1 MKDTFLS
8 LITMPVRL
16 AVALAVV
23 AFFAM
28 PCAIY
33 LILYPNWSFFME
45 SVPNIYQFVRYGHFD
60 EYSD

>member
-1 MKDTFLS
+1 
-8 LITMPVRL
+8 MPVRL

-23 AFFAM
+23 AFFAI
-28 PCAIY
+28 PCTIY
-33 LILYPNWSFFME
+33 LILYPNWPFFME

>member
-8 LITMPVRL
+8 IITIPIRL
-16 AVALAVV
+16 AVALVVV
-23 AFFAM
+23 AFFAI

-45 SVPNIYQFVRYGHFD
+45 SGPEIYRFVRYGAF
-60 EYSD
+60 